1 MAKNYDVLADSVV
14 ELIGGKDNVRFFT
27 HCVTRLRFNV
37 KDRSIVKMDE
47 IKDLPGVAGAQWSG
61 EQLQII
67 IGQDVGSVYELIC
80 KKHGF
85 ASEKAV
91 EADDADAAPQQKGV
105 KAVVNKIFDGISGS
119 LTPLIPALIGC
130 GMIGREHIERIQ
142 NRIRN
147 ARIVAVCDVFEEGAK
162 KGAEIAGAGTKVYT
176 DFNEAINDPDVNAV
190 VVTTPGQFHKGS
202 VLAAIKAGKPV
213 FSEKPLANTA
223 ADGKEIVEA
232 EMAGGKHLVQVGFMR
247 RYDRGYRQVKE
258 LIDSGKFG
266 APMVIKCTHRADGV
280 ADDYTTAMAVTDTA
294 IHEID
299 VLPWLV
305 NDEWD
310 EVQCI
315 MPKTNSKV
323 KNALK
328 DPQIMIMKTKGGIIN
343 MLEVN
348 VNCGFGYDINC
359 EVVCENGVVNLPCPS
374 FPTVRYANEVSTKIE
389 DNWILRFID
398 SYDVEIQDWVDHALK
413 GETGGSSAWDGYVA
427 SITADALVKSQIS
440 GVPEK
445 VVTGGT
451 PDFYKK

>member
-1 MAKNYDVLADSVV
+1 MAKNYDVLANSVV

-190 VVTTPGQFHKGS
+190 VVTTPGQFHKGP

-427 SITADALVKSQIS
+427 SITADALVKSQTS

>member
-1 MAKNYDVLADSVV
+1 MENLN
-14 ELIGGKDNVRFFT
+14 I
-27 HCVTRLRFNV
+27 
-37 KDRSIVKMDE
+37 
-47 IKDLPGVAGAQWSG
+47 
-61 EQLQII
+61 
-67 IGQDVGSVYELIC
+67 
-80 KKHGF
+80 
-85 ASEKAV
+85 
-91 EADDADAAPQQKGV
+91 
-105 KAVVNKIFDGISGS
+105 
-119 LTPLIPALIGC
+119 ALIGC

-190 VVTTPGQFHKGS
+190 VVTTPGQFHKGP

-374 FPTVRYANEVSTKIE
+374 FPTVRYAHEVPLLGTATLHPSPLTLWLSPRPPVCRRRSLPAAPRTSTRSNPPRIFYSLLLTRKGG
-389 DNWILRFID
+389 RASCFT
-398 SYDVEIQDWVDHALK
+398 AL
-413 GETGGSSAWDGYVA
+413 AYHLNHY
-427 SITADALVKSQIS
+427 TA
-440 GVPEK
+440 
-445 VVTGGT
+445 
-451 PDFYKK
+451 FYNAKLIR

>member
-1 MAKNYDVLADSVV
+1 MRRS
-14 ELIGGKDNVRFFT
+14 DNITAGPERMPN
-27 HCVTRLRFNV
+27 RSLLRACG
-37 KDRSIVKMDE
+37 MTDE
-47 IKDLPGVAGAQWSG
+47 EMNQP
-61 EQLQII
+61 I
-67 IGQDVGSVYELIC
+67 IGVVSAY
-80 KKHGF
+80 
-85 ASEKAV
+85 SEIIPGHINLDKI
-91 EADDADAAPQQKGV
+91 ADAV
-105 KAVVNKIFDGISGS
+105 KAGV
-119 LTPLIPALIGC
+119 
-130 GMIGREHIERIQ
+130 
-142 NRIRN
+142 
-147 ARIVAVCDVFEEGAK
+147 
-162 KGAEIAGAGTKVYT
+162 
-176 DFNEAINDPDVNAV
+176 
-190 VVTTPGQFHKGS
+190 
-202 VLAAIKAGKPV
+202 
-213 FSEKPLANTA
+213 
-223 ADGKEIVEA
+223 
-232 EMAGGKHLVQVGFMR
+232 EMAGGTPLVQVGFMR

-343 MLEVN
+343 ILEVN

-427 SITADALVKSQIS
+427 SITADALVKSQTS

>member
-1 MAKNYDVLADSVV
+1 MVVDVSYISKEHSEDATTASSGVTGILAVQGAFAEHAAMLD
-14 ELIGGKDNVRFFT
+14 
-27 HCVTRLRFNV
+27 RLGAPWKLLRAREDFDESI
-37 KDRSIVKMDE
+37 DRVI
-47 IKDLPGVAGAQWSG
+47 LPGG
-61 EQLQII
+61 ESTTQGKLLRSTGLFEPI
-67 IGQDVGSVYELIC
+67 
-80 KKHGF
+80 
-85 ASEKAV
+85 
-91 EADDADAAPQQKGV
+91 
-105 KAVVNKIFDGISGS
+105 N
-119 LTPLIPALIGC
+119 
-130 GMIGREHIERIQ
+130 EH
-142 NRIRN
+142 
-147 ARIVAVCDVFEEGAK
+147 
-162 KGAEIAGAGTKVYT
+162 
-176 DFNEAINDPDVNAV
+176 
-190 VVTTPGQFHKGS
+190 
-202 VLAAIKAGKPV
+202 IKAGKPV

-427 SITADALVKSQIS
+427 SITADALVKSQTS

>member
-1 MAKNYDVLADSVV
+1 MLN
-14 ELIGGKDNVRFFT
+14 IGV
-27 HCVTRLRFNV
+27 
-37 KDRSIVKMDE
+37 
-47 IKDLPGVAGAQWSG
+47 
-61 EQLQII
+61 
-67 IGQDVGSVYELIC
+67 
-80 KKHGF
+80 
-85 ASEKAV
+85 
-91 EADDADAAPQQKGV
+91 
-105 KAVVNKIFDGISGS
+105 
-119 LTPLIPALIGC
+119 IGC
-130 GMIGREHIERIQ
+130 GAIGRDHIRRLTDLVPGCQ
-142 NRIRN
+142 V
-147 ARIVAVCDVFEEGAK
+147 VACADYFEE
-162 KGAEIAGAGTKVYT
+162 
-176 DFNEAINDPDVNAV
+176 
-190 VVTTPGQFHKGS
+190 
-202 VLAAIKAGKPV
+202 AAIKVASQYDGGTAYKTGEELIAAPEVQAVVITSSDPSHAGYVLEALEAGK
-213 FSEKPLANTA
+213 FIFCEKPLAQNAEDCEKIIAAETA
-223 ADGKEIVEA
+223 HGKR
-232 EMAGGKHLVQVGFMR
+232 LLQVGFMR

-258 LIDSGKFG
+258 LLDSGKFG

-328 DPQIMIMKTKGGIIN
+328 DPQIMIMKTKSGIIN

-374 FPTVRYANEVSTKIE
+374 FPTVRYANEVATKIE

-413 GETGGSSAWDGYVA
+413 GETSGSSAWDGYVA
-427 SITADALVKSQIS
+427 SITADALVKSQTS

>member
-1 MAKNYDVLADSVV
+1 
-14 ELIGGKDNVRFFT
+14 
-27 HCVTRLRFNV
+27 
-37 KDRSIVKMDE
+37 
-47 IKDLPGVAGAQWSG
+47 
-61 EQLQII
+61 
-67 IGQDVGSVYELIC
+67 
-80 KKHGF
+80 
-85 ASEKAV
+85 
-91 EADDADAAPQQKGV
+91 
-105 KAVVNKIFDGISGS
+105 
-119 LTPLIPALIGC
+119 
-130 GMIGREHIERIQ
+130 
-142 NRIRN
+142 
-147 ARIVAVCDVFEEGAK
+147 
-162 KGAEIAGAGTKVYT
+162 
-176 DFNEAINDPDVNAV
+176 
-190 VVTTPGQFHKGS
+190 
-202 VLAAIKAGKPV
+202 
-213 FSEKPLANTA
+213 
-223 ADGKEIVEA
+223 
-232 EMAGGKHLVQVGFMR
+232 MAGGKHLVQVGFMR

-427 SITADALVKSQIS
+427 SITADALVK
-440 GVPEK
+440 VPDLRCAGEGCYRRHPGLLQESNPPHIFYSLLLTRK
-445 VVTGGT
+445 GGRASCFT
-451 PDFYKK
+451 ALAYHLNHYTAFYNVN